1 MSFSIIF
8 FILFSQRILLDKI
21 VATVDSEII
30 TLRELKSAYFL
41 HICTKVDK
49 NPKGIKDCLDELID
63 FSIIQREITEREEI
77 REEDYIEEE
86 ERIISELGGL
96 DMVLQ
101 ILNELDMSW
110 DEFRAYLSRK
120 IISKKLT
127 VRLFSSRVS
136 VGLDEIEKYYKEKYL
151 PLTERIKIEAH
162 SLIEMTPLIEKE
174 IVREKIKSFVD
185 EWLKERRVYHEIN
198 VLLTEN
204 DIRDILK
211 SFR

>member
-8 FILFSQRILLDKI
+8 FIIFSQKILLDKI

-30 TLRELKSAYFL
+30 TLRELKTAYFL
-41 HICTKVDK
+41 HICSKGDK
-49 NPKGIKDCLDELID
+49 SPKGVKDCLNELID
-63 FSIIQREITEREEI
+63 FSIIQKEITEREEI

-120 IISKKLT
+120 IISKKLIEK
-127 VRLFSSRVS
+127 LFSSRVS
-136 VGLDEIEKYYKEKYL
+136 VGIDEIEKYYKEKYL
-151 PLTERIKIEAH
+151 PLTERIKIEAS

-185 EWLKERRVYHEIN
+185 EWLKERRAYHEVN

-211 SFR
+211 SFK